1 MCCKKRIHNSTT
13 HVLQIYQHRN
23 ASTINISSTFH
34 LIQLLPLLRVLKL
47 VSYLKHLCWCLRVQL
62 KMFLYQSVGLAA
74 CLIMASALWSGKS
87 KAPKNSHSSVHKIC
101 SFSVP
106 FQVEDKPTHLYF
118 DSYRQGVQLFVKFL
132 ENNKLF
138 QCEAAQPVEE
148 REKEKGISGLT
159 NTWWTQLHD
168 TFSGKSS
175 KTVTVS
181 AGMDNN
187 RLNWQSLA
195 ERAQIPLFT
204 APLQFERE
212 FWCSTIVYSTI
223 YWQIRSQWF
232 YIGACIIRKL
242 IDLVLTKSVGSNRE
256 WNFRPVL
263 PSSLSKDIH

>member
-1 MCCKKRIHNSTT
+1 MFCRFIST
-13 HVLQIYQHRN
+13 
-23 ASTINISSTFH
+23 ASTINISSTIH
-34 LIQLLPLLRVLKL
+34 LRALLPLLSMLTL
-47 VSYLKHLCWCLRVQL
+47 VSYWQHLCWCLRVQL
-62 KMFLYQSVGLAA
+62 RMFLYWSVGLAA
-74 CLIMASALWSGKS
+74 CLIIISALWSGKC
-87 KAPKNSHSSVHKIC
+87 KAPKNSSVPKTC

-181 AGMDNN
+181 AEMDNN
-187 RLNWQSLA
+187 RL
-195 ERAQIPLFT
+195 
-204 APLQFERE
+204 
-212 FWCSTIVYSTI
+212 
-223 YWQIRSQWF
+223 
-232 YIGACIIRKL
+232 
-242 IDLVLTKSVGSNRE
+242 D
-256 WNFRPVL
+256 
-263 PSSLSKDIH
+263 SK